1 MLLFPETF
9 TRNSYFV
16 RRLAP
21 LLLSAAA
28 ALPAAGLDVWVDFTT
43 DFHDGNDSG
52 AGNPNGI
59 ADWID
64 ELNQATQRAN
74 LSNND
79 ETSSNTF
86 TTAQREQIQD
96 NILSE
101 LRRVYDG
108 TLVNFVTERP
118 DGLHD
123 VLYFGQD
130 NAIVGGS
137 FGSAQG
143 DFGNVN
149 TLTYTTNNLNN
160 PTGNPAS
167 VPKVA
172 PANFN
177 SAIEPTFDTIDEIIT
192 ELSNSLAG
200 TAAHELGHSLGLFH
214 HFAYSAEG
222 ITPDNLNDT
231 GGLQNRHIIA
241 TGSTGLNERERE
253 NIDRDRTLSP
263 FSKVVFDVAGGL
275 SSFQGAFSRENT
287 PIVANAISSDDS
299 ELRNGD
305 AGNTLATA
313 QALTFD
319 TGTLSGSEISFIE
332 ADLDGGSND
341 VDLFRFDIAVEANFS
356 AHVFSERL
364 FLFNEFDPTLALLDA
379 DGNQIAFSDDV
390 IWSGDRIQID
400 EAVPGDTNAD
410 FEDDAFLFNIL
421 LAAGT
426 YYIEVAA
433 TDVEISDIPNAGD
446 QYALLTSLVLIP
458 EPTSAA
464 LLAAAFGGVA
474 LRRRRTV

>member
-16 RRLAP
+16 RGLAP

-177 SAIEPTFDTIDEIIT
+177 S
-192 ELSNSLAG
+192 
-200 TAAHELGHSLGLFH
+200 
-214 HFAYSAEG
+214 
-222 ITPDNLNDT
+222 
-231 GGLQNRHIIA
+231 
-241 TGSTGLNERERE
+241 
-253 NIDRDRTLSP
+253 
-263 FSKVVFDVAGGL
+263 
-275 SSFQGAFSRENT
+275 
-287 PIVANAISSDDS
+287 PI
-299 ELRNGD
+299 
-305 AGNTLATA
+305 
-313 QALTFD
+313 
-319 TGTLSGSEISFIE
+319 
-332 ADLDGGSND
+332 
-341 VDLFRFDIAVEANFS
+341 
-356 AHVFSERL
+356 
-364 FLFNEFDPTLALLDA
+364 
-379 DGNQIAFSDDV
+379 
-390 IWSGDRIQID
+390 
-400 EAVPGDTNAD
+400 
-410 FEDDAFLFNIL
+410 
-421 LAAGT
+421 
-426 YYIEVAA
+426 
-433 TDVEISDIPNAGD
+433 
-446 QYALLTSLVLIP
+446 
-458 EPTSAA
+458 
-464 LLAAAFGGVA
+464 
-474 LRRRRTV
+474 